1 MLNKLAQFA
10 KDALPLESCALLL
23 GEEKHWNSKVFDT
36 VLLRNYDESE
46 FSFSIHP
53 NDLFFGYQQAKKSGL
68 EVVGIFHSHPSLPLP
83 SEKDKKFMQLNPI
96 IWLIYST
103 WSNEYSAFL
112 YSDRLMQVQICHQ
125 GLRRSTSLGNKT
137 TSLIF

>member
-23 GEEKHWNSKVFDT
+23 GEEKHCNSKVFDT
-36 VLLRNYDESE
+36 VLLRNYDESK
-46 FSFSIHP
+46 FSFSVHP

-112 YSDRLMQVQICHQ
+112 YSDKLMQVQICHQ
-125 GLRRSTSLGNKT
+125 GLRRSTSLGKKT
-137 TSLIF
+137 TSLIL